1 METYPPHR
9 LNFSHIQIIVA
20 SLHFPYAPYLP
31 YPLQPR
37 VPRCTRFSLPL
48 ALGSR
53 SCRRPSSPA
62 KLLPA
67 AATTWALISLLHGGT
82 SYSVVASS
90 PLYSCSPSPPLLIA
104 GGRRRRFQLPG
115 RAPLIPMSQLLP
127 TS

>member
-82 SYSVVASS
+82 SYSVVQWRTQKLTKARAEATINSNSS
-90 PLYSCSPSPPLLIA
+90 I
-104 GGRRRRFQLPG
+104 
-115 RAPLIPMSQLLP
+115 
-127 TS
+127 